1 MDDLDEL
8 CRRHSGTVYRYLLS
22 LTGDEHL
29 AEELTQETMFRAI
42 MNIDTFRGESK
53 LSVWLCQIAKHL
65 CDAQRRRSR
74 RTVPLEEALLTGG
87 NGEDLAAAL
96 EDRETAER
104 ILAELHLLEEPYK
117 EVFLLHALGD
127 VPLTRISRLFGRSDS
142 WARVT
147 YYRAKAMIARRL
159 KEGEE

>member
-8 CRRHSGTVYRYLLS
+8 CRRHSRTVYRYLLS

-65 CDAQRRRSR
+65 CYEHQRKSR
-74 RTVPLEEALLTGG
+74 RTVPLEEAALTGES
-87 NGEDLAAAL
+87 GEDLTAAM
-96 EDRETAER
+96 EDRETAEQ